1 MNRIALAA
9 LALVAIAAPAAAE
22 TSGLAYNGNKSVKLT
37 LQGDVSPRC
46 GIVKA
51 PGATLDLGDLRGRG
65 GKTID
70 FTIDCNEP
78 VAYTLTSRN
87 GELRNVDLKG
97 LRSPAGFADRVA
109 YDVAVI
115 SEIGFGGDTRH
126 ESGDLAGAGQ
136 GRASTDVAFEQNLSL
151 ALSWDAAGDLMAGR
165 YEDVLT
171 LKINGGS

>member
-9 LALVAIAAPAAAE
+9 LALVALAAPAAAE
-22 TSGLAYNGNKSVKLT
+22 TSGLAYTGNKSVKLT
-37 LQGDVSPRC
+37 LQGDVTPRC

-51 PGATLDLGDLRGRG
+51 PGATLDLGDLQGGGRE
-65 GKTID
+65 TLD

-87 GELRNVDLKG
+87 GALRNVDLKG
-97 LRSPAGFADRVA
+97 LRAPAGFADRVA
-109 YDVAVI
+109 YDVAVV
-115 SEIGFGGDTRH
+115 SKIGFDGDTRH
-126 ESGDLAGAGQ
+126 ESADLVGAGR
-136 GRASTDVAFEQNLSL
+136 GRASNDVAFEQNLSL

-171 LKINGGS
+171 LQINGGS